1 MALHGG
7 AADPEKNDLP
17 FSNGRFK
24 PTSDDDACFKLWNMY
39 ISQAQE
45 YDKALIESWKSDMD
59 GMLLF
64 SALYSAVLAAF
75 IIESYKNLQDDPA
88 STTSDLLV
96 QMSRQLALLSNG
108 TVFTFEEPTSF
119 HPTATSLVC
128 NLLWFLALALALT
141 CSLLAAFVQQWTR
154 DFLHKTTMRPSPVV
168 QARVLAFSYF
178 GLRRFGMHTFVD
190 TIPILLHI
198 SLFFFFAGLVAFL
211 LPVSFPLMC
220 LMAGVLAGFML
231 IYCGLSYIPLVFL
244 DAPYRTPLS
253 DFLWRSGNRLHGY
266 IIRLHGLHGD
276 LSLTEAM
283 IEKSLQESSDRDSQ
297 CMEYTMKQ
305 LNFDTE
311 LVPMF
316 EAIPEA
322 VLSPRGGVR
331 LENFKL
337 VASLIQSSEPE
348 NSIVSRISHFISISG
363 TSSDPAN
370 QVRDMTYC
378 LKALRSLALLVIQKP
393 TQNDV
398 DDTLMFW
405 FDRSLLQV
413 LAVSDTTLRDHIT
426 PAIALVRASR
436 LQSLK
441 RCIDMVAQFLSF
453 PSTPAYEKLQL
464 ADNAFHCMSSDDIDW
479 TSKMFLEH
487 FTDLRNVLMKR
498 ISDDWQDHLDEL
510 VKEAQ
515 TIVSQLQSPG
525 RWKAALISILG
536 EFLSR
541 AITHAVTPIE
551 MDVTWKTI
559 LASMPLSF
567 FDQTLEVEEDE
578 AAASFVLNTERILPS
593 IVQPEMFIL
602 VLRLF
607 FSTNRGFSF
616 HGSAKCRSIV
626 QSYLFNCQEYQ
637 RNYIVIQDTECHL
650 EQCILR
656 DLRTDETSDPG
667 WCVAAI
673 EALYFGLDHRARNIS
688 PRLYVF
694 AKQMF
699 DLIPNVSAK
708 FNRERWWPYTEA
720 LTEWILCVDMYNKL
734 YLSETSLVDTSPLD
748 DIRALGGR
756 LMPDIPIPEPPS
768 NPESTQLNKQW
779 AEDIRKYVVSMVVS
793 IISKFIIASLEDPG
807 GDLLGDWSG
816 MLGKLY
822 QYEGRIYD
830 SIQLRFAESIMTLV
844 SGVPWDQP
852 KESAASQVF
861 CDWVWRL
868 HQADWVWITDLK
880 SARILTDAIRR
891 HKNHVNFKG
900 MFWYE
905 QAALDR
911 CLRIIRDAE
920 PEEEE
925 NGEEPEEREEGEE
938 EKEFRMEK
946 TKEDAEDR

>member
-1 MALHGG
+1 MAQDGEVRDL
-7 AADPEKNDLP
+7 EKNDLP
-17 FSNGRFK
+17 FSNVRERFK

-75 IIESYKNLQDDPA
+75 IIESYKNLQQGPA

-96 QMSRQLALLSNG
+96 QMSKQLALLSNG

-119 HPTATSLVC
+119 HPTASSLAC
-128 NLLWFLALALALT
+128 NFLWFLSLALALT
-141 CSLLAAFVQQWTR
+141 CSLLATFVQQWTR

-168 QARVLAFSYF
+168 QARVLAYSYF

-190 TIPILLHI
+190 IIPILLHI

-220 LMAGVLAGFML
+220 LMASVLAGFML
-231 IYCGLSYIPLVFL
+231 IYCGLSSIPLVFL

-253 DFLWRSGNRLHGY
+253 GFLWCYGNRLRGY
-266 IIRLHGLHGD
+266 IIRLHGLRGD

-283 IEKSLQESSDRDSQ
+283 IEKSLQKSSGRDSQ

-398 DDTLMFW
+398 DDTPMFW

-426 PAIALVRASR
+426 PAIALVRTSR

-441 RCIDMVAQFLSF
+441 RCIDNVAQILSF

-464 ADNAFHCMSSDDIDW
+464 ADNVFRCMSLDDIDW

-487 FTDLRNVLMKR
+487 FTNLGNVLMKR

-515 TIVSQLQSPG
+515 TSVSQLQSPG

-536 EFLSR
+536 
-541 AITHAVTPIE
+541 
-551 MDVTWKTI
+551 D
-559 LASMPLSF
+559 F
-567 FDQTLEVEEDE
+567 FFQIYHQWSEAHRDGIDEEE
-578 AAASFVLNTERILPS
+578 AAASFVLNNPSIIPS
-593 IVQPEMFIL
+593 IVPPEMFIL
-602 VLRLF
+602 ILRLF
-607 FSTNRGFSF
+607 FSTDRAFSF

-626 QSYLFNCQEYQ
+626 QWYLHECQPRQ
-637 RNYIVIQDTECHL
+637 RNYLVTQDVETHL
-650 EQCILR
+650 EECILE
-656 DLRTDETSDPG
+656 DLRADESEYPT
-667 WCVAAI
+667 WCVTAI
-673 EALYFGLDHRARNIS
+673 ERLYAGLGFQYAIVP
-688 PRLYVF
+688 PRLRVF
-694 AKQMF
+694 AKKIF
-699 DLIPNVSAK
+699 DLIPNVSAN
-708 FNRERWWPYTEA
+708 FNRDRWWLVTKA
-720 LTEWILCVDMYNKL
+720 RTEWILCVDIYNYL
-734 YLSETSLVDTSPLD
+734 YLSETSAMDASTLD

-756 LMPDIPIPEPPS
+756 LMPDIPIPEQPDS
-768 NPESTQLNKQW
+768 PELNKQW
-779 AEDIRKYVVSMVVS
+779 VDDIRKYAISMVVF
-793 IISKFIIASLEDPG
+793 IISKFILMCSEDTG
-807 GDLLGDWSG
+807 GVLLGDWVG
-816 MLGKLY
+816 MLNKLY
-822 QYEGRIYD
+822 RYEGQIYD
-830 SIQLRFAESIMTLV
+830 SIQLQFAESIMGLISV
-844 SGVPWDQP
+844 VPWNQP

-861 CDWVWRL
+861 RDWIWRL
-868 HQADWVWITDLK
+868 NQDWVWITDLK
-880 SARILTDAIRR
+880 SARILADAIRR
-891 HKNHVNFKG
+891 HKNDVNFRG
-900 MFWYE
+900 TLWQE
-905 QAALDR
+905 QVLLDR
-911 CLRIIRDAE
+911 CLHIIQDAE
-920 PEEEE
+920 
-925 NGEEPEEREEGEE
+925 GEHEPQIPLIRVSSD
-938 EKEFRMEK
+938 
-946 TKEDAEDR
+946 T

>member
-1 MALHGG
+1 MAQDDEARDL
-7 AADPEKNDLP
+7 EKNDLP
-17 FSNGRFK
+17 FSNVRERFK

-45 YDKALIESWKSDMD
+45 YDRALIESWKSDMD

-75 IIESYKNLQDDPA
+75 IIESYKNLQEDPA

-96 QMSRQLALLSNG
+96 QMSKQLALLSNG

-119 HPTATSLVC
+119 HPTASSLAC
-128 NLLWFLALALALT
+128 NFLWFLSLALALT
-141 CSLLAAFVQQWTR
+141 CSLLATFVQQWTR

-168 QARVLAFSYF
+168 QARVLAYSYF

-220 LMAGVLAGFML
+220 LMASVLAGFIL
-231 IYCGLSYIPLVFL
+231 IYFGLSYIPLFFL

-266 IIRLHGLHGD
+266 IIRLHGLRGD

-398 DDTLMFW
+398 DDTPMFW

-426 PAIALVRASR
+426 PAIALVRTSR
-436 LQSLK
+436 LQSLR
-441 RCIDMVAQFLSF
+441 RCIDMVAQILSF

-464 ADNAFHCMSSDDIDW
+464 ADNVFRCMSSDDIDW
-479 TSKMFLEH
+479 TSKTFLDH
-487 FTDLRNVLMKR
+487 FINLGNVLMKR
-498 ISDDWQDHLDEL
+498 ISDDWQDRLDEL
-510 VKEAQ
+510 VTEAQ
-515 TIVSQLQSPG
+515 AIVSELQSPT

-541 AITHAVTPIE
+541 AITDAVTPIE

-559 LASMPLSF
+559 LTSMPLSL

-578 AAASFVLNTERILPS
+578 AAASFVLKTETILPS

-602 VLRLF
+602 ILRLF

-626 QSYLFNCQEYQ
+626 QWYLHECQPYQ
-637 RNYIVIQDTECHL
+637 RNYLVMEDTESRL
-650 EQCILR
+650 EECILQ
-656 DLRTDETSDPG
+656 DLRADESDYPT
-667 WCVAAI
+667 WCVTAI
-673 EALYFGLDHRARNIS
+673 ERLYAGLGFEFALVP
-688 PRLYVF
+688 PRLHLF

-699 DLIPNVSAK
+699 DLIPNVSSK
-708 FNRERWWPYTEA
+708 FNRDRWWPVTKA
-720 LTEWILCVDMYNKL
+720 RTEWILCADIYNKL
-734 YLSETSLVDTSPLD
+734 YLSESSDLYTSTLE

-756 LMPDIPIPEPPS
+756 LMPDIAVPEPPTS
-768 NPESTQLNKQW
+768 PDSTELHKQW
-779 AEDIRKYVVSMVVS
+779 IVDIRKYAMSMVVF
-793 IISKFIIASLEDPG
+793 IISKFIVMSSEDTG
-807 GDLLGDWSG
+807 GVLLGDWIG
-816 MLGKLY
+816 MLNKLY
-822 QYEGRIYD
+822 QYEGQIYE
-830 SIQLRFAESIMTLV
+830 SIQLQFAESIMMLV
-844 SGVPWDQP
+844 SVAPWNQP
-852 KESAASQVF
+852 KENAASQVF
-861 CDWVWRL
+861 RDWVWRL
-868 HQADWVWITDLK
+868 NQDWIWITDLS
-880 SARILTDAIRR
+880 SARIIAEAIQR
-891 HKNHVNFKG
+891 HKNDVNFRG
-900 MFWYE
+900 TLWQE
-905 QAALDR
+905 QVLLDQ
-911 CLRIIRDAE
+911 CSRIIRNA
-920 PEEEE
+920 EEEH
-925 NGEEPEEREEGEE
+925 EPQLL
-938 EKEFRMEK
+938 
-946 TKEDAEDR
+946 